1 MDTVSL
7 LGPVLQFNV
16 DVTGLI
22 LQMGGSGLIGLVI
35 GFAAKKVAK
44 IIAIIVGL
52 ELVLFKFLESQGFL
66 QVNWGQLGG
75 VFESFATSAP
85 GQAQSLV
92 DTFVTTA
99 GIGAGFAGGFYLG
112 LKMG

>member
-1 MDTVSL
+1 MDIVSL
-7 LGPVLQFNV
+7 LGPVLQLDV
-16 DVTGLI
+16 DATGLI

-52 ELVLFKFLESQGFL
+52 ELVLFKFLESLGFL
-66 QVNWGQLGG
+66 QVNWGEMGG
-75 VFESFATSAP
+75 VFENFATSAP

-99 GIGAGFAGGFYLG
+99 GVGVGFAGGFYLG
-112 LKMG
+112 LKLG

>member
-1 MDTVSL
+1 MDTL
-7 LGPVLQFNV
+7 ATLAPVLQLNV
-16 DVTGLI
+16 DFTGLL

-52 ELVLFKFLESQGFL
+52 ELVLFKFLETQGL
-66 QVNWGQLGG
+66 ISVNWGKLGG
-75 VFESFATSAP
+75 VFENFATSAP

-99 GIGAGFAGGFYLG
+99 GIGVGFAGGFYLG

>member
-1 MDTVSL
+1 MDSIAL

-16 DVTGLI
+16 DFTGLI
-22 LQMGGSGLIGLVI
+22 LQMSGSGLIGLVI
-35 GFAAKKVAK
+35 GFAAKKIAK

-52 ELVLFKFLESQGFL
+52 ELVLFKFLETQGII
-66 QVNWGQLGG
+66 QVNWGKMGG
-75 VFESFATSAP
+75 IFESFATSAP

-99 GIGAGFAGGFYLG
+99 GIGAGFAAGFYLG

>member
-1 MDTVSL
+1 MDSIAAVA
-7 LGPVLQFNV
+7 PVLQLNV
-16 DVTGLI
+16 DLTGLL

-44 IIAIIVGL
+44 IIAIIIGL
-52 ELVLFKFLESQGFL
+52 QLVLFKFLETQGII
-66 QVNWGQLGG
+66 QVNWGKMGG
-75 VFESFATSAP
+75 IFENFATSAP